1 MLIIIKIAKTIM
13 VMMME
18 IIKIINSPWAYKIKD
33 LNRETII

>member
-18 IIKIINSPWAYKIKD
+18 IIKIINSPWAYKTKG